1 MDFDTIGN
9 YIIFYT
15 HAFKAD
21 TMYLHGF
28 FVDSFLNTSK
38 NSTVRCCVLV
48 TIEPHI

>member
-9 YIIFYT
+9 YIIFNA
-15 HAFKAD
+15 HAFQAGKI
-21 TMYLHGF
+21 YLHRF